1 MSFPIQLAASTDSPR
16 LASAE
21 EGLDGRSGHSPS
33 GRGGTCPEPSRLKN
47 ARRASSVTLL
57 LLHPTSPS
65 ARNHHHPQH
74 R

>member
-33 GRGGTCPEPSRLKN
+33 GRAVLAQSRHALRTP
-47 ARRASSVTLL
+47 AAPL
-57 LLHPTSPS
+57 
-65 ARNHHHPQH
+65 Q
-74 R
+74 